1 MKIMEMSSS
10 SARCDWLEVSLSLG
24 SFRELES
31 SSWFK
36 NIKNQ
41 GSPEWSKKGKKWTLN
56 GHMLFY
62 KTENSPP
69 RPSGSEG
76 LSDFEGRVTAT
87 GRLADELLELL
98 SKFLKMSS
106 ESSSKAEQELLLP
119 LPFKFKV
126 RRLDIKTEIEI
137 PKGIKNWE
145 NIRKRQA
152 AEESKKNKF
161 ARNVQLITSGT
172 GTTLAIGT
180 RGKSKTYCRL
190 EVRRVNV
197 SLELEYRH
205 EKAEKIGKTL
215 LKSKN
220 PSSLMKFYLKEYLKS
235 LVSIRNITRPLLT
248 QLSEIGSLGSKLG
261 ECYFENGN
269 QEFLNKKKE
278 YCEST
283 IFPFL
288 RKMLENPQM
297 KEWIIVKISALLRSK
312 G

>member
-1 MKIMEMSSS
+1 
-10 SARCDWLEVSLSLG
+10 
-24 SFRELES
+24 
-31 SSWFK
+31 
-36 NIKNQ
+36 
-41 GSPEWSKKGKKWTLN
+41 
-56 GHMLFY
+56 MLFY

-76 LSDFEGRVTAT
+76 LSDFEERVTAT

-106 ESSSKAEQELLLP
+106 ESSSKAEQELPLP

-190 EVRRVNV
+190 EVRRVNESSRLAENL

-248 QLSEIGSLGSKLG
+248 QLSAEAPCILPREKVDGKG
-261 ECYFENGN
+261 EAR
-269 QEFLNKKKE
+269 KKKE

-283 IFPFL
+283 IFPS
-288 RKMLENPQM
+288 Q
-297 KEWIIVKISALLRSK
+297 RS
-312 G
+312 